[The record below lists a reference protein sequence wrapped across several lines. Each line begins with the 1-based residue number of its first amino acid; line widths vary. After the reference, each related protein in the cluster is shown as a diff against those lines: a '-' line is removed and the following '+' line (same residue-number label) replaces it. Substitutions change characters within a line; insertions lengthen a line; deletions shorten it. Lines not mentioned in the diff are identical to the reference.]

1 MTTGFTAAPISSIIV
16 QSAYS
21 YSSVDEQ
28 RDVFES
34 HRHHIFSVAY
44 YMTGDEREAEIIL
57 SSTFIQAFQQH
68 AKPSVN
74 ELDEALMDEL
84 HSRLSLDP
92 VPPMQAGEP
101 GLGDRNVRRTE
112 LEEALC
118 QLPACER
125 LCYLLRDVE
134 GYPSGRIAELLEIS
148 ETETKRTILSA
159 RLRLRSLLARQSS
172 ASQA

>member
-1 MTTGFTAAPISSIIV
+1 MTIGFTAAPISSIIV

-44 YMTGDEREAEIIL
+44 YMTGDERDAETIL

-68 AKPSVN
+68 AKPTVD
-74 ELDEALMDEL
+74 ELDRALMGEL
-84 HSRLSLDP
+84 HNRLSLDP

-101 GLGDRNVRRTE
+101 GLDGRNVRRTD
-112 LEEALC
+112 LEEALW
-118 QLPACER
+118 QLPARER

-134 GYPSGRIAELLEIS
+134 GYRSSRIAELLETS
-148 ETETKRTILSA
+148 ETETQRTIFSA
-159 RLRLRSLLARQSS
+159 RLRLRSLLARQNS